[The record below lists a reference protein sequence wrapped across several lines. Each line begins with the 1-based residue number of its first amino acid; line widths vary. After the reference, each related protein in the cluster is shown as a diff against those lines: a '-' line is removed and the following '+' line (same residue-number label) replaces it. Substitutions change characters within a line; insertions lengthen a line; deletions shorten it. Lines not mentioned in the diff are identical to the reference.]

1 MRRGGQLRA
10 VVTFQ
15 IDHKRLGSGN
25 DRMNGRKNMDLSN
38 QEITLFW
45 YRKCWEGVLNVIH
58 AFLFGGFSGKYKQL
72 MIILLMGTEV
82 WSGL

>member
-38 QEITLFW
+38 QEITLF
-45 YRKCWEGVLNVIH
+45 
-58 AFLFGGFSGKYKQL
+58 
-72 MIILLMGTEV
+72 
-82 WSGL
+82 